1 MNLGSLFLD
10 KSIKTKAKVA
20 TIGDSLI
27 RGELTPEELI
37 IFADQQKPV
46 EMATCIEALEYATKK
61 TPQVANEHLFTYVV
75 KSLTMDEP
83 RIKWESARVIGNIAK
98 LFPSNIVEA
107 IPQLLIN
114 AMHTGTVVRW
124 ASAYALAEIFKLKTE
139 HNDSLRTNIEKLAA
153 QESDTGVKKKYTDA
167 LKKVNSN
174 TKSSRS

>member
-1 MNLGSLFLD
+1 MNLEVLFQD

-20 TIGDSLI
+20 LIGESLI
-27 RGELTPEELI
+27 QKELTTEELI
-37 IFADQQKPV
+37 IFANQQKPV

-61 TPQVANEHLFTYVV
+61 SPLVANERLFNYVA

-83 RIKWESARVIGNIAK
+83 RVKWESARVIGNIVK
-98 LFPSNIVEA
+98 LFPSKIVDV

-139 HNDSLRTNIEKLAA
+139 HNNSLRATMEKLAA
-153 QESDTGVKKKYTDA
+153 QEVDNGVKKKYTDA
-167 LKKVNSN
+167 LKKVKL
-174 TKSSRS
+174 T